1 MDKRN
6 FITQLQKAYQTGKI
20 SVFVYH
26 IVYNNSKE
34 ITDSTFL
41 DEIYKD
47 ALMMGKSINSKE
59 DLQRYIGA
67 QNVVPFFVDK
77 LGVNLSAEDL
87 RRVYERVSEKGTND
101 VMDVAQVVFRY
112 VNDKRRV
119 AYPTE
124 LSFKHRVIPE
134 QNIKDWIGRIS
145 NIYKFM
151 SKGFA
156 KEDLISQYTQDMD
169 STIKQD
175 FRQWMKYYEDGDQ
188 NKYNVDKNMRKN
200 ANVGDPDYLDMLN
213 TAFNTRQ
220 EQAARDEEYRAKRDE
235 AHQNRIKIK
244 QKILARLQSIRKLL
258 NKYTLAVDNA
268 IANKYVQMNDDAKQ
282 KTQDYS
288 ELAQAINGAEE
299 AARNLGQTMNMT
311 GLASSAVDKIY
322 KSANIAKASGLNEI
336 HQKLYKT
343 ARKFEKSARELD
355 EAAIE
360 PSENLAGLEKEKRRK
375 PDVLEEL
382 KGNANPNAVLEKLES
397 LLQTLQKRDLIREL
411 SEVDIMLNE
420 LSMASYFPELA
431 FGQSKLID
439 GFGYA
444 SNKLE
449 DAISKIRGG
458 LREEEQKMQPIDKL
472 RSPKV
477 ETPKFETPKMPEI
490 PSAPSPT
497 GDVEIVKGEPPTG
510 GRI

>member
-1 MDKRN
+1 MDKNN
-6 FITQLQKAYQTGKI
+6 FIKKLQQAYQRRLI
-20 SVFVYH
+20 SSFVYN
-26 IVYNNSKE
+26 IIWNKSRQIE
-34 ITDSTFL
+34 DSSFL
-41 DEIYKD
+41 TEIYDD
-47 ALMMGKSINSKE
+47 ALIMGKSVNDKK

-87 RRVYERVSEKGTND
+87 RKVYERISEKGTND
-101 VMDVAQVVFRY
+101 VMDVAQVVFKY
-112 VNDKRRV
+112 VDDKRRV
-119 AYPTE
+119 AYPSE
-124 LSFKHRVIPE
+124 LSFKQRVVPE

-145 NIYKFM
+145 NIYKLM
-151 SKGFA
+151 SRGFA
-156 KEDLISQYTQDMD
+156 KEDLIKQHTQDME
-169 STIKQD
+169 SAVEQD

-200 ANVGDPDYLDMLN
+200 ANLGDPDYLDMLN
-213 TAFNTRQ
+213 AAFNTRQ
-220 EQAARDEEYRAKRDE
+220 EQAAKDEEHQQKREE

-244 QKILARLQSIRKLL
+244 QKMLSRLQAIRKLL
-258 NKYTLAVDNA
+258 NKYTLAVDDA
-268 IANKYVQMNDDAKQ
+268 VANKYVQMNEDAKQ

-299 AARNLGQTMNMT
+299 ATRNLGQTMNMT

-322 KSANIAKASGLNEI
+322 KSANIAKASGLKDI
-336 HQKLYKT
+336 HQKLYKI
-343 ARKFEKSARELD
+343 AHKFEKSARELD

-360 PSENLAGLEKEKRRK
+360 PSKNLAGLEKEKHRK

-382 KGNANPNAVLEKLES
+382 KGNASPNAVLEKLER
-397 LLQTLQKRDLIREL
+397 LLHVLQKRDLIREL

-420 LSMASYFPELA
+420 LNMASYFPELA

-449 DAISKIRGG
+449 DAIAKIRGG
-458 LREEEQKMQPIDKL
+458 LREEEQKEQSIDKL
-472 RSPKV
+472 KSPKV
-477 ETPKFETPKMPEI
+477 ETPKFETPRMPEV

-497 GDVEIVKGEPPTG
+497 GDVEIIKGEPPMA